1 MGLLERIR
9 PDWAVSLSSAQ
20 WAVLVGLLVV
30 AVSIVTVSMGPGD
43 QVGPVNPQAEWTWSK
58 TADGD
63 VALTHEGGDSVDRA
77 ALGLVGE
84 ALADPVSDLGDGD
97 DARIVQPFGNGVV
110 SQGDAL
116 VIDGGALDEGSV
128 ALRWYAPG
136 GDQSATLAHL
146 DYPDDLD
153 GDSRSSVRG

>member
-1 MGLLERIR
+1 MGLLERLR
-9 PDWAVSLSSAQ
+9 PDGAVSLSSAQ

-30 AVSIVTVSMGPGD
+30 AVSIVTVSTGPGD
-43 QVGPVNPQAEWTWSK
+43 QVRPANPQGEWTWSA
-58 TADGD
+58 TTDGD

-77 ALGLVGE
+77 SLRLVGE
-84 ALADPVSDLGDGD
+84 ALADPVPDLGEGE
-97 DARIVQPFGNGVV
+97 DARIVQPFGDGVV

-116 VIDGGALDEGSV
+116 VIDGDALDEGSV
-128 ALRWYAPG
+128 ALRWHDPG